1 MRVVFMG
8 TPDFAV
14 PTLEALAASDHELIC
29 VVAQPDRP
37 KGRGKKLQSPDTV
50 VRARE
55 LGIEVR
61 QPRAIKRGPF
71 PEWLES
77 VGADVA
83 VVVAYGRIL
92 TESLL
97 RAPRLGCI
105 NVHASL
111 LPRYRGAAPIHW
123 AVMNG
128 ETETGVAT
136 MQMDVGLDTG
146 DVLLEARTPIG
157 PEETAGDL
165 WDRLSG
171 MGAELLIRTLDQLE
185 SIEPRPQD
193 HSQATHAP
201 LMTKEVG
208 RIDWSWSAQKVHDR
222 VRGSNPWPGAHT
234 RLREEPFKIRS
245 TRIVDGSGTPG
256 EIIVAS
262 KRLVVACGTGAVELL
277 QAQLPGKR
285 AQSGSDLINGGRIR
299 PGECLG

>member
-29 VVAQPDRP
+29 VVAQPDRA
-37 KGRGKKLQSPDTV
+37 KGRGKKLKSPDTI

-61 QPRAIKRGPF
+61 QPRAIKKGPF

-92 TESLL
+92 TERLL
-97 RAPRLGCI
+97 EAPRLGCI

-146 DVLLEARTPIG
+146 DVLLESRTPIG

-165 WDRLSG
+165 WERLSA
-171 MGAELLIRTLDQLE
+171 MGAELLIETLDRLE

-193 HSQATHAP
+193 HSQASHAP
-201 LMTKEVG
+201 LMDKEVG
-208 RIDWSWSAQKVHDR
+208 RIDWSWSAEKVHNR
-222 VRGSNPWPGAHT
+222 VRGACPWPGAHT
-234 RLREEPFKIRS
+234 LFRTEPFKIRS
-245 TRIVDGSGTPG
+245 SRIVDGRGQPG
-256 EIIVAS
+256 EIIDAS

-277 QAQLPGKR
+277 QAQLPGRR
-285 AQSGSDLINGGRIR
+285 AQSGSDLINGARIQ
-299 PGECLG
+299 PGEQLG